1 MKICNYTEKG
11 QLRFGN
17 LNDQIWE
24 DCSPVRAAV
33 IQAQVHTNSILS
45 LHSLIRK

>member
-1 MKICNYTEKG
+1 MKTCNFTGRG

-24 DCSPVRAAV
+24 DCKVSGEQQLFRYMYTV
-33 IQAQVHTNSILS
+33 T
-45 LHSLIRK
+45 